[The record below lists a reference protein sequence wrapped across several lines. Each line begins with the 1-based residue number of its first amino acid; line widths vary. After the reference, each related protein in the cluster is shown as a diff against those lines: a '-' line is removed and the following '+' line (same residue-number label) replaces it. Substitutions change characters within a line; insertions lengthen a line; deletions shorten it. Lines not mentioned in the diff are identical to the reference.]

1 MPIEFSPCFSPKYTI
16 DGEEFMVNTNPLI
29 FRMMAGQR
37 IGQYHLEKLLGAG
50 GFGAVFLASE
60 VVMERALRQVAIK
73 IIPNADEAKLEELIA
88 AANLSHGNLI
98 KTYAAGEGELNGTKI
113 FYLAMELAAE
123 SLEHH
128 LQQRQLSPTEIRNLF
143 TAIARGLAYLHGKNQ
158 VHRDLKPANILRV
171 GEQWKLSD
179 FGLIKHLDEHS
190 YAQTINPLGT
200 IPYMPPEAFDGIVS
214 PAWDVWSLGIMVVQI
229 TAQRL
234 PYQFDNQTQLLKRVM
249 EGDIDLPP
257 LPPPW
262 GELALACLAKDRRQ
276 RWAIADV
283 LQFLTQP
290 TPRFPEEVTEGG
302 AIGED
307 SKYPNRRKVLIL
319 CGLMAVGASG
329 GTIFFS
335 RSQTKTL
342 AEYQET
348 LPNNAALTM
357 VTLAGGEFLM
367 GSTTS
372 DKDAQEWETPQH
384 LVQIAPFAM
393 GKYPITRQQWQAI
406 MQVGANSKY
415 FQDFPHHPME
425 WVSWYQAEEFCQR
438 LSQISGK
445 IYKLPSEAQWEY
457 ACRAGSKTRFYFG
470 DNAKELNKY
479 GWYKG
484 NSNGWGQMVGRKQPN
499 GWGLYD
505 ISGNVWEWC
514 EDTWHENYQG
524 FPGNSGAW
532 VTEPDGSPR
541 VLRGGSWKVAAPL
554 CRSASRI
561 RLYPDKNENDCGLRV
576 VCLSV

>member
-1 MPIEFSPCFSPKYTI
+1 
-16 DGEEFMVNTNPLI
+16 MVNPNPLI
-29 FRMMAGQR
+29 FSLMAGQR

-50 GFGAVFLASE
+50 GFGAVFLANE
-60 VVMERALRQVAIK
+60 VVMGRVLRQVAIK

-88 AANLSHGNLI
+88 AANLSHGHLI
-98 KTYAAGEGELNGTKI
+98 KTYTAGEGELNGTKI

-128 LQQRQLSPTEIRNLF
+128 LQERQLSPTEIKDLF
-143 TAIARGLAYLHGKNQ
+143 TAIARGLAYLHSQNQ

-179 FGLIKHLDEHS
+179 FGLIKHLDNHS

-234 PYQFDNQTQLLKRVM
+234 PYQFESPTQLLKRVM

-283 LQFLTQP
+283 LQFLTQA
-290 TPRFPEEVTEGG
+290 TPQPPEGVGVIQDGITDGR
-302 AIGED
+302 
-307 SKYPNRRKVLIL
+307 SNHPNRRKVLMF
-319 CGLMAVGASG
+319 CGLMAMGAAG
-329 GTIFFS
+329 GTILFS
-335 RSQTKTL
+335 RNQTKTL
-342 AEYQET
+342 VESREI
-348 LPNNAALTM
+348 LPKNVELNM
-357 VTLAGGEFLM
+357 VTLTGGEFLM
-367 GSTTS
+367 GSTAS
-372 DKDAQEWETPQH
+372 DGDAKKWEKPQH
-384 LVQIAPFAM
+384 LVKVAPFAI

-406 MQVGANSKY
+406 MQVGASSKY

-425 WVSWYQAEEFCQR
+425 WVSWHEAQEFCQR

-457 ACRAGSKTRFYFG
+457 ACRSGKETRFYFG
-470 DNAKELNKY
+470 DNAKELNQY

-484 NSNGWGQMVGRKQPN
+484 NSNGWGQTVGRKQPN

-505 ISGNVWEWC
+505 MSGNVWEWC
-514 EDTWHENYQG
+514 EDTWHENYHG
-524 FPGNSGAW
+524 APGNGGAW
-532 VTEPDGSPR
+532 VTGGDFSPR
-541 VLRGGSWKVAAPL
+541 VLRGGSWKVEAPL